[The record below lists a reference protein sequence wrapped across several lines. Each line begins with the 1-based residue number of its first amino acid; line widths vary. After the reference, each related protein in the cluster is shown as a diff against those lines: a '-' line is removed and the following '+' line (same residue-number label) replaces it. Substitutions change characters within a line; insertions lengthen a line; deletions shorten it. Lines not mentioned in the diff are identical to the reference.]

1 MFGQLSVHPLQQI
14 VDTVVSLQNV
24 MSFFHSCDAY
34 TFNLIKVW
42 DSISVCAVRIWNT
55 HQVNFAGL
63 LRPLE
68 TVSKTSH
75 KFEVNVFNNR
85 KIHKVFAQ
93 SRSI

>member
-1 MFGQLSVHPLQQI
+1 MF
-14 VDTVVSLQNV
+14 
-24 MSFFHSCDAY
+24 
-34 TFNLIKVW
+34 
-42 DSISVCAVRIWNT
+42 AVE
-55 HQVNFAGL
+55 HLFAGL

>member
-1 MFGQLSVHPLQQI
+1 MGVAVGNMIEPFV
-14 VDTVVSLQNV
+14 NKE
-24 MSFFHSCDAY
+24 FHMCK
-34 TFNLIKVW
+34 L
-42 DSISVCAVRIWNT
+42 
-55 HQVNFAGL
+55 FAGL